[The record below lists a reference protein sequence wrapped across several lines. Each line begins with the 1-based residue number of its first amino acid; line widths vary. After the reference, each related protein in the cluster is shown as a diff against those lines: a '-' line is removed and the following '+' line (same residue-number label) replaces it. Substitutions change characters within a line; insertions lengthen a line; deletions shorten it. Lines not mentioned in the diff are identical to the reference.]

1 MMIEE
6 VTDGA
11 DKIIDSQ
18 PVSEPVPNDV
28 LYRLKK

>member
-1 MMIEE
+1 MIEE

-11 DKIIDSQ
+11 DKVIDSQ
-18 PVSEPVPNDV
+18 DVSEAVPNDV